1 MGENNITIFP
11 DKIVIGKKEGG
22 EDNAV
27 PTVEKVAGYR
37 YGNASKARME
47 IRYGKDNKTFA
58 LKKVLVD
65 YIKAPQYVNLT
76 PEQVDLVEDT
86 SQILEWPDYVCQE
99 IINETVRLIM
109 ENASDPRLQTN
120 AAVTQTIANPAQTQ
134 Q

>member
-11 DKIVIGKKEGG
+11 DKIVIGKKKGG
-22 EDNAV
+22 EDNLV
-27 PTVEKVAGYR
+27 PTVEKEAGYR

-47 IRYGKDNKTFA
+47 IRYGNDNKTFE
-58 LKKVLVD
+58 LKKVIVD
-65 YIKAPQYVNLT
+65 YIKTPQYVNLT

-120 AAVTQTIANPAQTQ
+120 AVVSQSIAPPQQTQ